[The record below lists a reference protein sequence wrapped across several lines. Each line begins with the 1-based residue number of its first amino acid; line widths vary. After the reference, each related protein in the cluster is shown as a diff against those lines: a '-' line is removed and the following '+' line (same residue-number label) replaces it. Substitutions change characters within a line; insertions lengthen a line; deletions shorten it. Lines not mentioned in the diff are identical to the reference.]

1 MKKIMMSCLLVCSL
15 LQPYQAFGAK
25 TVQQLQQEK
34 NQYQQNKK
42 NAQNALQQTQQK
54 QKTIT
59 EEISQLDK
67 SVAEAQ
73 DELERVNNRLAETQQ
88 NLEQAQRD
96 LAEATQKK
104 ESQMATFRQRVKF
117 IHENGSVGY
126 LKAIMQADSITDL
139 LSRSEYIH
147 QIMDYDKNTLEELK
161 RNQSIIEVKEKE
173 ITIERDEIAVLV
185 EQQKQKS
192 QELEQKLAEKQK
204 VSEQYRQ
211 DAKKYEEE
219 LASWEQASAEVER
232 LINEANRKA
241 EEARKKAAEEAKRKA
256 AAQAAAAK
264 QNSSKTTT
272 NTSSSSGGGAAM
284 GQVTYTGGQFSWP
297 VPGHS
302 YISSCYGNRSRP
314 IGSGTEFH
322 TGYDI
327 PAPTG
332 SNITAAA
339 GGTVITAGYV
349 NGFGYTVMIN
359 HGGGLVTLYGHNSRL
374 NVSVGDQV
382 SKGQVIAKCGSTG
395 NSTGPHCH
403 FEVRKNGKHTSPAP
417 YLGV

>member
-1 MKKIMMSCLLVCSL
+1 MKKRIKSIMSCLLVVCL
-15 LQPYQAFGAK
+15 FQPQYNVFGAK
-25 TVQQLQQEK
+25 TINQLQQEK
-34 NQYQQNKK
+34 NQYQQNKQ

-67 SVAEAQ
+67 SATAARE
-73 DELERVNNRLAETQQ
+73 ELERVNAQLEETQK
-88 NLEQAQRD
+88 NLEQAQKD
-96 LAEATQKK
+96 LEEATQKK
-104 ESQMATFRQRVKF
+104 ESQMATFRERVKF
-117 IHENGSVGY
+117 MHENGSVGY

-139 LSRSEYIH
+139 ISRAEYIH

-161 RNQSIIEVKEKE
+161 RNQSIIEAKEKE
-173 ITIERDEIAVLV
+173 ITIERDEISVLV
-185 EQQKQKS
+185 AQQKQKS
-192 QELEQKLAEKQK
+192 DELEQN
-204 VSEQYRQ
+204 RQ
-211 DAKKYEEE
+211 DAQKYEEE
-219 LASWEQASAEVER
+219 LKSWEQASAEVER

-241 EEARKKAAEEAKRKA
+241 AEEAKKRAAEEAQRKA
-256 AAQAAAAK
+256 AQ
-264 QNSSKTTT
+264 QQSSRSNSS
-272 NTSSSSGGGAAM
+272 SSSSGGGAAM
-284 GQVTYTGGQFSWP
+284 GNVTYTGGQFAWP
-297 VPGHS
+297 VPGRS
-302 YISSCYGNRSRP
+302 YISSGYGYRNRP
-314 IGSGTEFH
+314 IGSGREFH

-332 SNITAAA
+332 TNIVAAA

-359 HGGGLVTLYGHNSRL
+359 HGGGLVTLYGHNSKL
-374 NVSVGDQV
+374 LVSVGDQV
-382 SKGQVIAKCGSTG
+382 SKGQAIAKCGSTG

>member
-1 MKKIMMSCLLVCSL
+1 MKKRIKCMVSCLLVVCL
-15 LQPYQAFGAK
+15 FQPCYQVLEAK
-25 TVQQLQQEK
+25 TINQLQQEK

-59 EEISQLDK
+59 EEIAQLDK

-73 DELERVNNRLAETQQ
+73 DELERVNNRLEETQK
-88 NLEQAQRD
+88 NLEQAQKD

-104 ESQMATFRQRVKF
+104 ESQMSTFRQRVKF

-126 LKAIMQADSITDL
+126 LKAIMQAESITDMI
-139 LSRSEYIH
+139 SRAEYIH

-173 ITIERDEIAVLV
+173 ITIERDEVAVLV
-185 EQQKQKS
+185 TQQKQKS
-192 QELEQKLAEKQK
+192 DDLEKKLAEKQK
-204 VSEQYRQ
+204 ASEQYRM

-241 EEARKKAAEEAKRKA
+241 AEEAKKR
-256 AAQAAAAK
+256 AAQAAA
-264 QNSSKTTT
+264 QSQSRTSSSK
-272 NTSSSSGGGAAM
+272 TSSSSGGGAAM
-284 GQVTYTGGQFSWP
+284 GNVTYTGGQFAWP
-297 VPGHS
+297 VPGRS
-302 YISSCYGNRSRP
+302 YISSGYGYRNRP
-314 IGSGTEFH
+314 IGSGREFH

-332 SNITAAA
+332 SNIVAAA
-339 GGTVITAGYV
+339 DGTVITAGYV

-359 HGGGLVTLYGHNSRL
+359 HGGGLVTLYGHNSKL
-374 NVSVGDQV
+374 NVSVGQQV
-382 SKGQVIAKCGSTG
+382 TKGQVVAKCGSTG